1 VSEPGE
7 IMDVKGIVLE
17 VIASVSGVDR
27 ERIGPQSELVADL
40 GIDSPKALAMLVELE
55 DRLGV
60 EVDDEQ
66 VSGLHTVT
74 DVLRATEQQP

>member
-1 VSEPGE
+1 
-7 IMDVKGIVLE
+7 MDVNEIVLE
-17 VIASVSGVDR
+17 VIARVSGVDR
-27 ERIGPQSELVADL
+27 EKIEPGSELVADL

-55 DRLGV
+55 DRLDV

-66 VSGLHTVT
+66 VSRLHTVA